1 MVLPTFR
8 AAELLV
14 ARGNFYSRHYFYLR
28 TRGAKMN
35 HEHIKLANRAIFKLR
50 HNQWYLIDTKKGSEE
65 RFLVGDDSKKV
76 LSFLF
81 RGESITETC
90 REFGIS
96 DKELHDFIGILER
109 ERVVSFTDKPQD
121 SSARCYDT
129 DPPLD
134 SINTLITN
142 ACNLR
147 CAHCYVGSGEATA
160 DELDGKEWIKILKQ
174 ALQLGAFGVNVSG
187 GEPLLHRD
195 FREIAEFIASVPTFN
210 ANLNTNGTQIKVGQE
225 ELLSRAF
232 TTVQISIDDSIGERH
247 DAFRGSKGCFKKS
260 VKAIEKLVAYG
271 VEVNVGFSLTPHSLS
286 ALDGVV
292 EFCENIGVSALGI
305 GLVANNGRASIN
317 NLAPSV
323 GPRSMYQDEFMALM
337 YRKLRELS
345 ERNTTLRILPPF
357 RISDSKVVPLQEKQ
371 YICNGD
377 NSQVIYVMADG
388 TGMPCDKL
396 PPHAFGCG
404 NLKRQSLID
413 VWMSDKMTA
422 FKRMSIRQLP
432 KCRECPH
439 LKICGGA
446 CVARSFQTGGLLESP
461 DWTACV
467 IAQKIAAEQ

>member
-1 MVLPTFR
+1 
-8 AAELLV
+8 
-14 ARGNFYSRHYFYLR
+14 
-28 TRGAKMN
+28 MN
-35 HEHIKLANRAIFKLR
+35 HEYIKLANSVIFKLR
-50 HNQWYLIDTKKGSEE
+50 HDQWYLIDTKKGSEE
-65 RFLVGDDSKKV
+65 RLLVGEDSKKV

-81 RGESITETC
+81 RGGSITETC

-96 DKELHDFIGILER
+96 DKKLRDFIGILER
-109 ERVVSFTDKPQD
+109 ERVVSFMDKPQD
-121 SSARCYDT
+121 SSGRCYDV
-129 DPPLD
+129 DPSLD
-134 SINTLITN
+134 SISIFITN
-142 ACNLR
+142 ACNLH
-147 CAHCYVGSGEATA
+147 CAHCSPNSGKPM
-160 DELDGKEWIKILKQ
+160 DGELNGREWIGVLEQ

-195 FREIAEFIASVPTFN
+195 FREIAEFIASVPIFN

-225 ELLSRAF
+225 ELLSKAF
-232 TTVQISIDDSIGERH
+232 TTVQISIDDSIAEKH
-247 DAFRGSKGCFKKS
+247 DAFRGAKGCFESS
-260 VKAIEKLVAYG
+260 VRAIERLIAHG
-271 VEVNVGFSLTPHSLS
+271 VEVNVGFSLTRHSLV

-292 EFCENIGVSALGI
+292 DLCENIGVSALGI
-305 GLVANNGRASIN
+305 GLVANNGRASTN

-345 ERNTTLRILPPF
+345 ERNTRLRILPPF
-357 RISDSKVVPLQEKQ
+357 RISDSKAAPLQEKQ

-377 NSQVIYVMADG
+377 NSQIIYVMADG
-388 TGMPCDKL
+388 TGTPCDKL
-396 PPHAFGCG
+396 PPHKFGCG

-422 FKRMSIRQLP
+422 FKRMSPRQLP

-446 CVARSFQTGGLLESP
+446 CVARAFQTGGFLESP